1 MQSFLN
7 LVARHILGNHASLER
22 IQIIVPTRRAAFFL
36 MRELAKETSEPM
48 MSPLVMAVDDFVES
62 LCTLEIE
69 DPVHLLFDLYE
80 TFREI
85 DPDLQFDRFMGW
97 ASVLLNDLDK
107 IDQYLVKTDYLFDY
121 LSEAQAITR
130 WQETLP
136 QGKTLQSEGGQKQYF
151 SLFENIK
158 KVYNTFRNR
167 LQQKGKAYRGMAYRE
182 LAGDVGNLIAK
193 RGEYERTYFAGFNA
207 FTESERVIV
216 TTLIKAKKAEVLW
229 DSDRY
234 YMSENTGVEAG
245 ISLRNYQKS
254 QLFGQWNWTTDHLL
268 TSAKDITI
276 YGVPNATL
284 QTKVA
289 GQLYQQMRKAE
300 DPDKPILTAI
310 VLADE
315 NLLLPMLYSLD
326 KEVRDLNVTM
336 GLSMRNSLLYT
347 LVDGIFELQQN
358 VVEFINKS
366 GKTVRIP
373 KFGHK
378 SIDKILNHPFIR
390 HYEHVALSPL
400 ADGQTII
407 QRTL

>member
-36 MRELAKETSEPM
+36 MQELARETSQPM
-48 MSPLVMAVDDFVES
+48 MSPTVMAVDDFVES

-85 DPDLQFDRFMGW
+85 DPDIQFDRFMGW

-107 IDQYLVKTDYLFDY
+107 VDQYLVKTDFLFDY
-121 LSEAQAITR
+121 LSEAQAISR
-130 WQETLP
+130 WQDNLP
-136 QGKTLQSEGGQKQYF
+136 SGKTLQSENSQKQYF

-158 KVYNTFRNR
+158 KVYNTFRDR

-182 LAGDVGNLIAK
+182 LAEDAVHLLARRN
-193 RGEYERTYFAGFNA
+193 EYERIYFAGFNA

-216 TTLIKAKKAEVLW
+216 TTLIKAQVAEVLW

-234 YMSENTGVEAG
+234 YMSTNMGVEAG
-245 ISLRNYQKS
+245 ISLRSYQKS
-254 QLFGQWNWTTDHLL
+254 QLFGPWNWTTDHLL
-268 TSAKDITI
+268 TSSKDITI

-289 GQLYQQMRKAE
+289 GQLYQQMKKAE
-300 DPDKPILTAI
+300 DPDNPILTAI

-315 NLLLPMLYSLD
+315 NLLLPMLYSFG
-326 KEVRDLNVTM
+326 RA
-336 GLSMRNSLLYT
+336 GQ
-347 LVDGIFELQQN
+347 G
-358 VVEFINKS
+358 
-366 GKTVRIP
+366 P
-373 KFGHK
+373 KCDHG
-378 SIDKILNHPFIR
+378 PFD
-390 HYEHVALSPL
+390 A
-400 ADGQTII
+400 
-407 QRTL
+407 